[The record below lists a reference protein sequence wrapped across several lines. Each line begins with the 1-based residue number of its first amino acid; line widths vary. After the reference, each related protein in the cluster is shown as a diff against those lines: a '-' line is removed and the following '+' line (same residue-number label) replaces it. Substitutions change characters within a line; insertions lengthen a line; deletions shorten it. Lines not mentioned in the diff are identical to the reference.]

1 MTGFIST
8 VASNGTISIDGWI
21 RMGLLSVPCADQDL
35 GIRSDRV
42 TCRHKNLTFIS
53 YAIGQTEAAPVADKP
68 RSSCD
73 PIKRR
78 NIPRADRS

>member
-8 VASNGTISIDGWI
+8 VASKGTISIDGWI

-42 TCRHKNLTFIS
+42 TCCRHKNLTFIS
-53 YAIGQTEAAPVADKP
+53 
-68 RSSCD
+68 
-73 PIKRR
+73 
-78 NIPRADRS
+78 